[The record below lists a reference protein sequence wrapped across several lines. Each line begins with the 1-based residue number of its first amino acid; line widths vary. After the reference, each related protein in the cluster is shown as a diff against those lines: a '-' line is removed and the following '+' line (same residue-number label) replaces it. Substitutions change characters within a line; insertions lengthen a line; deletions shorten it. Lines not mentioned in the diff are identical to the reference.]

1 MNTSEKGKNLIRNFE
16 GLRLKAYRCS
26 SNRLTIGYGHTANV
40 KESDIITKEQ
50 AENYLT
56 QDLKRFENAVNR
68 LVKVSLTQNQFDALV
83 SFAFNLG
90 EYNLQKSTLLKML
103 NEKKYNEAAN
113 QFERWCLDAQN
124 RPLEGLKRRRRA
136 EKELF
141 LMK

>member
-1 MNTSEKGKNLIRNFE
+1 MNISEKGRNLIKNFE

-40 KESDIITKEQ
+40 KESDVITKEQ

-68 LVKVSLTQNQFDALV
+68 LVKVPLTQNQFDALI
-83 SFAFNLG
+83 SFTFNLG
-90 EYNLQKSTLLKML
+90 EGNLQKSTLLKLL
-103 NEKKYNEAAN
+103 NERKYNEAAN

-124 RPLEGLKRRRRA
+124 RPLEGLKRRRKA
-136 EKELF
+136 EKELY
-141 LMK
+141 LTR